1 MGARRWAI
9 LSILLAAAV
18 ASPGSAQESSRD
30 SPPAP
35 EPSPAA
41 LAQAPCPS
49 PSPAPS
55 PVAGPQ
61 ITLDQ
66 ALALAMANN
75 RTITAACFRRAVDL
89 AGIDVAKE
97 RPNPELRYEQS
108 KETPHQSLTAA
119 QPIELGGKR
128 GRRVAVAEAVA
139 HTGEAELAMAVADVR
154 AQVRLAYYGLAA
166 AQARE
171 SIALDLQALTGR
183 ARDAA
188 QERFEA
194 GQIARLEVL
203 QADLLLAQA
212 ENEAAAQSGESDA
225 ARAEL
230 NVLIGR
236 APSDPTQVSEDLS
249 AAALPAPEIAAE
261 AAIAGNAGLAVI
273 DRQAAEAAARAELA
287 RAQQTPDPTV
297 EAAATHDAPGEFDWG
312 WRFAVGLTVPLW
324 TRHKAA
330 VRVEEATLAQL
341 RAQREALVQKLAGA
355 VGAALARA
363 RVQRQQYLR
372 YRDEI
377 LPRSHEV
384 ETMAEESYRSGQ
396 TGLPALLQALQS
408 AREARAK
415 AVQAALDYQAALAE
429 LERAAAV
436 GPQ

>member
-18 ASPGSAQESSRD
+18 ASPGSAQESYRD

-55 PVAGPQ
+55 PAPGPQ

-66 ALALAMANN
+66 AFALAVANN
-75 RTITAACFRRAVDL
+75 RAITAACLRRAVDL

-139 HTGEAELAMAVADVR
+139 RTGEAELALAVADVR
-154 AQVRLAYYGLAA
+154 AQVRRAYYGLAA
-166 AQARE
+166 AQARVT
-171 SIALDLQALTGR
+171 IALDLQALAGR

-188 QERFEA
+188 QERFDA

-203 QADLLLAQA
+203 QADLLLSQA
-212 ENEAAAQSGESDA
+212 ENEANTQSGEREA
-225 ARAEL
+225 ARGEL

-236 APSDPTQVSEDLS
+236 APSEPTQVSEDLS
-249 AAALPAPEIAAE
+249 QAALPAPEIAAE

-287 RAQQTPDPTV
+287 RAQQTPDPTL

-324 TRHKAA
+324 TRHKAG

-341 RAQREALVQKLAGA
+341 HAQREALIQKLEGA
-355 VGAALARA
+355 VSAALARA
-363 RVQRQQYLR
+363 TVQRQQYLR

-408 AREARAK
+408 AREARAR

>member
-1 MGARRWAI
+1 VGTRRRSA
-9 LSILLAAAV
+9 LLTLLTAVAASAV
-18 ASPGSAQESSRD
+18 ASPQE
-30 SPPAP
+30 PPASAAG
-35 EPSPAA
+35 EPGLTLVEAFA
-41 LAQAPCPS
+41 LAE
-49 PSPAPS
+49 
-55 PVAGPQ
+55 
-61 ITLDQ
+61 
-66 ALALAMANN
+66 ANN
-75 RTITAACFRRAVDL
+75 RTITAARLRRAVDL

-128 GRRVAVAEAVA
+128 GRRIAVAEAVA
-139 HTGEAELAMAVADVR
+139 RTGEAELALTLADVR
-154 AQVRLAYYGLAA
+154 AQVRRAYYGVAA
-166 AQARE
+166 AQARTA
-171 SIALDLQALTGR
+171 IALDLQGLAAR

-188 QERFEA
+188 RERFDA
-194 GQIARLEVL
+194 GEIARLEVL
-203 QADLLLAQA
+203 QADLLLSQA
-212 ENEAAAQSGESDA
+212 ENEATAQSGERDA

-236 APSDPTQVSEDLS
+236 DPREPTQVSEDLS

-312 WRFAVGLTVPLW
+312 WRFAVGLAVPVW
-324 TRHKAA
+324 TRHTAA

-341 RAQREALVQKLAGA
+341 HAQREALVQKLEGA
-355 VGAALARA
+355 VAAALARA